1 MNTLSLALVLLVLGF
16 TGLACAARS
25 PIPTPMLA
33 PTTTPVPTVDIEAT
47 VKALIA
53 AALPSPVPTP
63 NIDATV
69 EARVQAIMRAIPTPT
84 PAPTPPATAT
94 QKPVSPTPT
103 PDPLPIA
110 GPAPVPNR
118 VGVEQVEDTVK
129 FDPYHVIQQ
138 SVVKIIS
145 NTRQGTS
152 QGSGVVI
159 GHGDHVI
166 TNAHVVEGAIGN
178 IRVSFHPESGPSVAT
193 NGQVVFSSENIDLA
207 LIKVESPLGE
217 PIEVSRSLPSLGD
230 TLILGGFPGI
240 GGETLTATR
249 GTVAG
254 FDFNGAVI
262 KFDGQIG
269 HGSSG
274 GAAVNEDGKL
284 VGIATASSGEPS
296 GGNLGLLLSITV
308 VGHTL
313 VRALLED
320 SQDDTQGNGSRYL
333 LQIVGVPAVATVPD
347 GWDIVANFGYFD
359 MRAPGT
365 GSDVLSKD
373 YHVVGIFTPDLATD
387 ESPED
392 ILDRIVAESEGGFEI
407 VPDSQIE
414 PPDGFS
420 QCTLLYSDKR
430 FEMSSFKARGSV
442 IGNGWVTVAGLHTR
456 FCVGLTATKTVIGYV
471 ESPSR
476 ESSKEDGQWL
486 SSTMTIL
493 SN

>member
-1 MNTLSLALVLLVLGF
+1 MNHLSFAFVLFVLGF
-16 TGLACAARS
+16 TGLACAAQS
-25 PIPTPMLA
+25 PIPSPPLA
-33 PTTTPVPTVDIEAT
+33 PTPPPVPTVDIEAT
-47 VKALIA
+47 IKALIA

-69 EARVQAIMRAIPTPT
+69 EARVQGTIQAIPTPT
-84 PAPTPPATAT
+84 PAPTPPVTAT

-103 PDPLPIA
+103 PAPLPIA
-110 GPAPVPNR
+110 TTLPVPPP
-118 VGVEQVEDTVK
+118 VGAGQVKNTVK

-145 NTRQGTS
+145 NSRQGTS

-159 GHGDHVI
+159 GHGGHVI
-166 TNAHVVEGAIGN
+166 TNAHVIDGAIGN
-178 IRVSFHPESGPSVAT
+178 IRVSFHPESGPPVAS
-193 NGQVVFSSENIDLA
+193 NGRVVFISENIDLA

-230 TLILGGFPGI
+230 TLILGGFPEI
-240 GGETLTATR
+240 GGETLTATK

-254 FDFNGAVI
+254 FDFDGAVI

-274 GAAVNEDGKL
+274 GAAVNEEGKL

-320 SQDDTQGNGSRYL
+320 SQADTQGNGSRYL
-333 LQIVGVPAVATVPD
+333 LQIVGIPAVATVPD

-365 GSDVLSKD
+365 ASDVLNKD
-373 YHVVGIFTPDLATD
+373 YHVVGIFTRDLATD

-407 VPDSQIE
+407 VPASQIK

-420 QCTLLYSDKR
+420 RCVLLYSDKR

-442 IGNGWVTVAGLHTR
+442 IGNGWVSVAGLYTR
-456 FCVGLTATKTVIGYV
+456 FCVGRTATKTVIGYV

-486 SSTMTIL
+486 SSSMTIL

>member
-1 MNTLSLALVLLVLGF
+1 MNHLSLASILLVLGF
-16 TGLACAARS
+16 TGLACAAQL
-25 PIPTPMLA
+25 PIPSPTLA
-33 PTTTPVPTVDIEAT
+33 PASAPAPTVDIEST

-69 EARVQAIMRAIPTPT
+69 EARVEGTIQAIPTSTPTPT
-84 PAPTPPATAT
+84 PTP
-94 QKPVSPTPT
+94 S
-103 PDPLPIA
+103 PLPVTV
-110 GPAPVPNR
+110 PAPVPTVE
-118 VGVEQVEDTVK
+118 VGQVEDAAR

-145 NTRQGTS
+145 NTGQGIS

-159 GHGDHVI
+159 GHGDYVI
-166 TNAHVVEGAIGN
+166 TNAHVIDGAIGS
-178 IRVSFHPESGPSVAT
+178 IRVSFHPESGPPVET
-193 NGQVVFSSENIDLA
+193 NGHVVFSSKNIDLA
-207 LIKVESPLGE
+207 LIKVESPVGE

-240 GGETLTATR
+240 GGETLTATK

-254 FDFNGAVI
+254 FDSDGAVI

-269 HGSSG
+269 RGSSG
-274 GAAVNEDGKL
+274 GAAVNEEGKL
-284 VGIATASSGEPS
+284 VGIATASSGDPS
-296 GGNLGLLLSITV
+296 GGNLGLLLSLSM

-320 SQDDTQGNGSRYL
+320 SRADTKGSGSRYL
-333 LQIVGVPAVATVPD
+333 LQIVGVPAVATVPE
-347 GWDIVANFGYFD
+347 GWDIVAIFGYFD

-365 GSDVLSKD
+365 ASGVLNKD
-373 YHVVGIFTPDLATD
+373 YRVVGIFTRDLAPD
-387 ESPED
+387 ESPQD
-392 ILDRIVAESEGGFEI
+392 ILDRIVTESEGGFEV

-420 QCTLLYSDKR
+420 QCALLYSDKR

-442 IGNGWVTVAGLHTR
+442 IGSGWISVAGLHTR
-456 FCVGLTATKTVIGYV
+456 FCVGRTATMTVIGYV

-476 ESSKEDGQWL
+476 ESSREDGQLL
-486 SSTMTIL
+486 SSSMKIL